1 VIRACESTDFQRI
14 YEIINDAA
22 IVYKGVIPEDRWQ
35 EPYMSASYLQH
46 EIDSGV
52 VFWGYDDGT
61 GLCGVMGV
69 QDRGDVHLIRHAYV
83 RTQDHKKGIG
93 TMILKKIEAEIT
105 TPILVG
111 TWMAATWAISFY
123 EKNGYTLLDKSHG
136 DELLLKY
143 WDIPER
149 QLETSIVLM
158 KQGIKME

>member
-1 VIRACESTDFQRI
+1 MIRICTSADFQRI

-22 IVYKGVIPEDRWQ
+22 IAYKGVIPEDRWHD
-35 EPYMSASYLQH
+35 PYMSAKNLQN

-52 VFWGYDDGT
+52 IFWGYDDGT

-69 QDRGDVHLIRHAYV
+69 QDKGDVHLIRHAYV
-83 RTQDHKKGIG
+83 QTRDRKKGIG
-93 TMILKKIEAEIT
+93 TKILKEVEVGIT

-111 TWMAATWAISFY
+111 TWIAATWAISFY

-149 QLETSIVLM
+149 QLETSVVLM
-158 KQGIKME
+158 KQ

>member
-1 VIRACESTDFQRI
+1 MIRICTSADFQRI

-22 IVYKGVIPEDRWQ
+22 IAYKGVIPEDRWHD
-35 EPYMSASYLQH
+35 PYMSAKNLQN

-52 VFWGYDDGT
+52 IFWGYDDGT

-69 QDRGDVHLIRHAYV
+69 QDKGDVHLIRHAYV
-83 RTQDHKKGIG
+83 QTRDRKKGIG
-93 TMILKKIEAEIT
+93 TKILKEVEVGIT

-149 QLETSIVLM
+149 QLETSVVLM
-158 KQGIKME
+158 KQ

>member
-1 VIRACESTDFQRI
+1 VQVIRACESTDFQSI

-22 IVYKGVIPEDRWQ
+22 NAYKGVIPEDRWH
-35 EPYMSASYLQH
+35 EPYMSASSLQQ

-69 QDRGDVHLIRHAYV
+69 QDKGEVHLIRHAYV
-83 RTQDHKKGIG
+83 RTRDRKKGIG
-93 TMILKKIEAEIT
+93 TMILKKLEEEIK
-105 TPILVG
+105 TPLLVG

-123 EKNGYTLLDKSHG
+123 EKNGYTLLDKSQG

-149 QLETSIVLM
+149 QLETSVVLM
-158 KQGIKME
+158 KQ